1 MAFQKPLLITSRS
14 QAALRQDA
22 ANATTNPYYN
32 VDNGRPAL
40 WITLTNGIARAL
52 HKRHLL
58 DSITPLALKET
69 ARLWSSNAVVRS
81 SRLLDLGFVAKEGDV
96 VDSIDDE
103 VEALLAKQVD
113 AA

>member
-1 MAFQKPLLITSRS
+1 LLIGPVW
-14 QAALRQDA
+14 QDA
-22 ANATTNPYYN
+22 LQRDKITDAGTNPYYN

-52 HKRHLL
+52 DRRQML
-58 DSITPLALKET
+58 DSITPLALTEA

-81 SRLLDLGFVAKEGDV
+81 SRLLELGFVPSACDV
-96 VDSIDDE
+96 VDSIEGE
-103 VEALLAKQVD
+103 VDVLLAKQAK